1 MTRYIDPSALKWEEV
16 DVRGAT
22 MSKAV
27 IFEGAY
33 DVRSAFFRMPAGCAV
48 PPHDHTKWV
57 QVMVLEGRME
67 VSQDGEPARE
77 IASGGCYFV
86 DAGESHVEVALE
98 DTLVLVTQG
107 EDRPGVPASN

>member
-1 MTRYIDPSALKWEEV
+1 MTQYIEPGALTWTDV

-22 MSKAV
+22 MSKAAV
-27 IFEGAY
+27 FEGDY

-57 QVMVLEGRME
+57 QVMVLEGRMRIEQAGQTDQE
-67 VSQDGEPARE
+67 VA
-77 IASGGCYFV
+77 AGGCYFV
-86 DAGESHVEVALE
+86 EAGETHVEIAVE

-107 EDRPGVPASN
+107 EDRPGMGA